1 MSGPSSAVDS
11 PETLTMDAGN
21 PTIRSAVEAILFS
34 VDRAVPPSRIAEA
47 LAAGG
52 RPADESAV
60 TAAIDELN
68 EIYRSTDRAFRIEP
82 VAGGFRVMTLPEHAP
97 VLAAFRQARSAGR
110 LTRAALETL
119 AIIAYEQPITRARLE
134 AIRGVAC
141 GEVLRT
147 LIERKLITV
156 RGRAEELGRPM
167 LYGTTKQFLDAFGL
181 SSTRDL
187 PTAEELRNADWL
199 GGQT

>member
-1 MSGPSSAVDS
+1 MMGPTTE
-11 PETLTMDAGN
+11 PETMESAASESANT
-21 PTIRSAVEAILFS
+21 TIRSAIEAILFS
-34 VDRAVPPSRIAEA
+34 VDRAVTASRIVEA
-47 LAAGG
+47 LAAAGLST
-52 RPADESAV
+52 DESAV
-60 TAAIDELN
+60 LAGIESLN
-68 EIYRSTDRAFRIEP
+68 DSYEQTGRAFRIEP
-82 VAGGFRVMTLPEHAP
+82 VAGGYRVMTLPEHAP
-97 VLAAFRQARSAGR
+97 VVAAFRQARSAGR

-156 RGRAEELGRPM
+156 KGRAEELGRPM
-167 LYGTTKQFLDAFGL
+167 LYGTTRQFLDAFGL

-187 PTAEELRNADWL
+187 PSAEELRNAEWL
-199 GGQT
+199 GGAS

>member
-1 MSGPSSAVDS
+1 MSGPLPAVDS
-11 PETLTMDAGN
+11 PETSIMDAGN

-34 VDRAVPPSRIAEA
+34 VDRAVPASRIVEA

-52 RPADESAV
+52 RATDEAGV
-60 TAAIDELN
+60 TGAIEELN
-68 EIYRSTDRAFRIEP
+68 EVYRTTGRAFRIEP
-82 VAGGFRVMTLPEHAP
+82 VAGGYRVMTLAEHAP
-97 VLAAFRQARSAGR
+97 VLAAFRQARNAGR

-156 RGRAEELGRPM
+156 KGRAEELGRPM

-199 GGQT
+199 GGQP

>member
-1 MSGPSSAVDS
+1 MSGPSTDLDS
-11 PETLTMDAGN
+11 PPNLPTDAGDAAL
-21 PTIRSAVEAILFS
+21 RSAVEAILFS
-34 VDRAVPPSRIAEA
+34 VDRAVAPGKIVEA
-47 LAAGG
+47 LSAAG
-52 RPADESAV
+52 RDADEAAV
-60 TAAIDELN
+60 NAAIDELN
-68 EIYRSTDRAFRIEP
+68 EIYKTTGRAFRIEP
-82 VAGGFRVMTLPEHAP
+82 IAGGFRVMTLAEHAP
-97 VLAAFRQARSAGR
+97 VLAAFRQARTAGK
-110 LTRAALETL
+110 LTRAGLETL

-156 RGRAEELGRPM
+156 KGRAEELGRPM

-187 PTAEELRNADWL
+187 PSADELRNAEWL
-199 GGQT
+199 GGAS

>member
-1 MSGPSSAVDS
+1 MESAAS
-11 PETLTMDAGN
+11 ESANT
-21 PTIRSAVEAILFS
+21 TIRSAIEAVLFS
-34 VDRAVPPSRIAEA
+34 VDRAVTASRIVEA
-47 LAAGG
+47 LAAAGLS
-52 RPADESAV
+52 ADESAV
-60 TAAIDELN
+60 LAGIDALN
-68 EIYRSTDRAFRIEP
+68 DSYEQTGRAFRIEP
-82 VAGGFRVMTLPEHAP
+82 VAGGYRVMTLPEHAP
-97 VLAAFRQARSAGR
+97 VVAAFRQARSAGR

-156 RGRAEELGRPM
+156 KGRAEELGRPM
-167 LYGTTKQFLDAFGL
+167 LYGTTRQFLDAFGL

-187 PTAEELRNADWL
+187 PSAEELRNAEWL
-199 GGQT
+199 GGAS

>member
-1 MSGPSSAVDS
+1 
-11 PETLTMDAGN
+11 MDAGN

-34 VDRAVPPSRIAEA
+34 VDRAVPAARIVEA

-52 RPADESAV
+52 CPADEAGV
-60 TAAIDELN
+60 NAAIDELN
-68 EIYRSTDRAFRIEP
+68 EVYRTTERAFRIEP
-82 VAGGFRVMTLPEHAP
+82 VAGGFRVMTLAEHAR
-97 VLAAFRQARSAGR
+97 VLAAFRQARSAGK

-156 RGRAEELGRPM
+156 KGRAEELGRPM
-167 LYGTTKQFLDAFGL
+167 LYGTTRQFLDAFGL

-199 GGQT
+199 GGQP

>member
-11 PETLTMDAGN
+11 PEASNMDAGN
-21 PTIRSAVEAILFS
+21 PTIQSAVEAILFS
-34 VDRAVPPSRIAEA
+34 VDRAVPASRIVEA

-52 RPADESAV
+52 RASDEAGV
-60 TAAIDELN
+60 IAAIDELN
-68 EIYRSTDRAFRIEP
+68 EVYRGSGRSFRIEP

-119 AIIAYEQPITRARLE
+119 AIIAYEQPLTRARLE

-147 LIERKLITV
+147 LIDRKLITV
-156 RGRAEELGRPM
+156 KGRAEELGRPM
-167 LYGTTKQFLDAFGL
+167 LYGTTRQFLDAFGL

-199 GGQT
+199 GGQA

>member
-1 MSGPSSAVDS
+1 
-11 PETLTMDAGN
+11 MDAGN
-21 PTIRSAVEAILFS
+21 PTIQSAVEAILFS
-34 VDRAVPPSRIAEA
+34 VDRAVPASRIVEA

-52 RPADESAV
+52 RASDEAGV
-60 TAAIDELN
+60 IAAIDELN
-68 EIYRSTDRAFRIEP
+68 EVYRGSGRSFRIEP

-119 AIIAYEQPITRARLE
+119 AIIAYEQPLTRARLE

-147 LIERKLITV
+147 LIDRKLITV
-156 RGRAEELGRPM
+156 KGRAEELGRPM
-167 LYGTTKQFLDAFGL
+167 LYGTTRQFLDAFGL

-199 GGQT
+199 GGQA

>member
-1 MSGPSSAVDS
+1 MTGSTIAPETPVSSAA
-11 PETLTMDAGN
+11 EATNAM
-21 PTIRSAVEAILFS
+21 IRSAIEAILFS
-34 VDRAVPPSRIAEA
+34 VDRAVTPSKIVEA
-47 LAAGG
+47 LAAAGQS
-52 RPADESAV
+52 ADESSVVAGIE
-60 TAAIDELN
+60 TLN
-68 EIYRSTDRAFRIEP
+68 QTYQETGRAFRIEP
-82 VAGGFRVMTLPEHAP
+82 IAGGYRVMTLAEHAP
-97 VLAAFRQARSAGR
+97 VVAAFRQARSAGR

-134 AIRGVAC
+134 AIRGVAT

-156 RGRAEELGRPM
+156 KGRAEELGRPM

-187 PTAEELRNADWL
+187 PSAEELRNAEWL
-199 GGQT
+199 GGAS